1 MSEQDL
7 PEIELERDNLYR
19 EESYTDRRVGTL
31 QRLVPITADG
41 EEDPDRDVVFTGQA
55 QLMTP
60 MGALPLSFEIPATTF
75 QEALDGYSAAARQA
89 MEQTV
94 QELQEMQR
102 EQAGGLVMPGQG
114 GGGGMGGMPGGGQ
127 GGGGFGGLQMP

>member
-41 EEDPDRDVVFTGQA
+41 EDDPDRDVVFTGQA

-75 QEALDGYSAAARQA
+75 QEALDGYSAAARQS

-127 GGGGFGGLQMP
+127 GGGFGGLQMP

>member
-1 MSEQDL
+1 MSEQEL

-41 EEDPDRDVVFTGQA
+41 DEDPAREVVFTGQA

-114 GGGGMGGMPGGGQ
+114 GGGGMPGGGQ
-127 GGGGFGGLQMP
+127 GGGGFGGFQMP